1 MSEIT
6 VVIPTKG
13 NPESLRNT
21 LITLEESTDIRYNLI
36 VVLGGDDTE
45 TKKILRQHINK
56 LGEERMKIIIG
67 TWDSSIKAMNAGF
80 KKAKGNVLLTH
91 DDITFF
97 RLYNRDWMKEII
109 TAAKNP
115 KVGMVTSLNGGGQ
128 SGPDYL
134 DKFKWIGTWF
144 TMIPEHTIKTV
155 GYLDEQMTTGDDID
169 YSYRVLRHG
178 YGVAMIDYWVEHHM
192 SNDRTHDKNMA
203 ESDIV
208 KINGDYFKKKHGF
221 L

>member
-13 NPESLRNT
+13 NPESLENT
-21 LITLEESTDIRYNLI
+21 LTTLYDSTNTDYKLI
-36 VVLGGDDTE
+36 VVNGGEDVETQGLLNEWEDIMGDDIKVIE
-45 TKKILRQHINK
+45 GK
-56 LGEERMKIIIG
+56 
-67 TWDSSIKAMNAGF
+67 WDSSIKAMNAGF
-80 KKAKGNVLLTH
+80 KKAKGHVLLTH